1 MGLYKYS
8 TKTAEKAGRAQMHD
22 LDASYKDLTQ
32 ICRAI
37 KGLSVTKA
45 YAKLDAAIKGE
56 HAILYTKFNK
66 GSGHRSELGGK
77 KGRYPKKECKLVY
90 ATLKNAAANA
100 VHLGLDENSLIVK
113 HASANKQNTFR
124 RYRTFWVGSTTLGY
138 GKHAMWADYV
148 TAWMEIM
155 VGGKAAEKKP
165 EAKAEKPAAAKTENA
180 ETKTIPSEK
189 PQATEAK
196 ADKPKVDA
204 KKAAAQKAEKATEV
218 EGTKAPAKAD
228 ASKS

>member
-8 TKTAEKAGRAQMHD
+8 TKSAEKTGRAQAHD

-32 ICRAI
+32 VCRAI
-37 KGLSVTKA
+37 KGLPVAKA
-45 YAKLDAAIKGE
+45 YAKLEAAIKGE

-77 KGRYPKKECKLVY
+77 KGRYPKKECKMVY

-100 VHLGLDENSLIVK
+100 VHVGLEENSLVVK
-113 HASANKQNTFR
+113 HAAANKQNTFR

-148 TAWMEIM
+148 TAWMEIV
-155 VGGKAAEKKP
+155 VGGKAAP
-165 EAKAEKPAAAKTENA
+165 
-180 ETKTIPSEK
+180 
-189 PQATEAK
+189 
-196 ADKPKVDA
+196 
-204 KKAAAQKAEKATEV
+204 KAEKATGAKAETQAATAQKPKAAEAKKNEAKAEAKPAAPKD
-218 EGTKAPAKAD
+218 EGKKAPAKAEVKTP
-228 ASKS
+228 AKAEAPKA

>member
-37 KGLSVTKA
+37 KGLPVAKA

-77 KGRYPKKECKLVY
+77 KGR
-90 ATLKNAAANA
+90 
-100 VHLGLDENSLIVK
+100 
-113 HASANKQNTFR
+113 
-124 RYRTFWVGSTTLGY
+124 
-138 GKHAMWADYV
+138 
-148 TAWMEIM
+148 
-155 VGGKAAEKKP
+155 
-165 EAKAEKPAAAKTENA
+165 
-180 ETKTIPSEK
+180 
-189 PQATEAK
+189 
-196 ADKPKVDA
+196 
-204 KKAAAQKAEKATEV
+204 
-218 EGTKAPAKAD
+218 
-228 ASKS
+228 